1 MKIKQKSRPLPVR
14 FEGETFSD
22 GDSISFDHKGFTVVA
37 KLVADYDADVS
48 HIGAFSNTPGKGA
61 VDHHATGKW
70 LDRSHRGD
78 RYFNPANY
86 DMDYYVN
93 HSKMSKADAKVECD
107 RIAQM
112 DYERLRDYYTG
123 EWSMLGVV
131 LTISR
136 DGVTLGDA
144 SLWGI
149 ESDSGSYFNEVV
161 RDLLHDV
168 QAEAKIKLKLLAD
181 FAKEGT

>member
-1 MKIKQKSRPLPVR
+1 MMTKTKRVLPTT
-14 FEGETFSD
+14 FEGETFND
-22 GDSISFDHKGFTVVA
+22 GDRISFDHKGFTVVA

-48 HIGAFSNTPGKGA
+48 HIGAFSNEPNEGA
-61 VDHHATGKW
+61 IDHHATGKW

-86 DMDYYVN
+86 DYKHYIEAKKSKSVARRLANQHARLDY
-93 HSKMSKADAKVECD
+93 D
-107 RIAQM
+107 R
-112 DYERLRDYYTG
+112 LVGYYTG

-136 DGVTLGDA
+136 DGVSLGEA
-144 SLWGI
+144 SLWSI

-161 RDLLHDV
+161 RDLLHDA
-168 QAEAKIKLKLLAD
+168 QAEAQQKLKLLAD
-181 FAKEGT
+181 FAKAVE